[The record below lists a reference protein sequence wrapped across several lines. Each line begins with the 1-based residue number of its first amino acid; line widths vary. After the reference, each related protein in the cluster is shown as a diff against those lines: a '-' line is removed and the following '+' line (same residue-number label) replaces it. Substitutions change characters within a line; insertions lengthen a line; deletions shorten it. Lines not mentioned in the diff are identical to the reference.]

1 VILYILG
8 LLGGIIGLAWGADR
22 FVDGAS
28 SLAGRLGISPL
39 FIGLT
44 LVSLGTSLPELLV
57 TLTATLNDLPDVA
70 VGNVVGSNIS
80 NIALILGITA
90 IVRPLT
96 IHSRLLIR
104 EYPLLLLISGAFWLT
119 AVGGQINRVEGL
131 GLIAGLVLFL
141 VWMGRSVKKESSDP
155 MVTEAA
161 QETEGHIV
169 TVPGSLTAVMTGMV
183 ALIVGSRLL
192 VWGGV
197 GIAHAFGVPEL
208 VIGLSLVALGTS
220 LPELATTLAG
230 ALKGEHDIAVG
241 NIIGSNIFNCLA
253 IVGIPAAIRPMA
265 VNHTAMVRDFP
276 VMIALTLALGPIF
289 YPFGRSENGVVN
301 RFEGLLLLA
310 AYVIYIFYIF
320 S

>member
-1 VILYILG
+1 LTLYILG

-39 FIGLT
+39 LIGLT

-57 TLTATLNDLPDVA
+57 TLTATLSDLPDIA

-90 IVRPLT
+90 IVKPLT
-96 IHSRLLIR
+96 IHSRLLVR
-104 EYPLLLLISGAFWLT
+104 ELPLLLIISGGFWLT
-119 AVGGQINRVEGL
+119 AASGQITRFEGL
-131 GLIAGLVLFL
+131 VLIAGFVLFL
-141 VWMGRSVKKESSDP
+141 VWVGRSAKKESSDP
-155 MVTEAA
+155 MLTEAA
-161 QETEGHIV
+161 QMAEEHHGALT
-169 TVPGSLTAVMTGMV
+169 GSLTAVVTGV
-183 ALIVGSRLL
+183 VSLIVGSRLL

-230 ALKGEHDIAVG
+230 ALKGEDDIAVG

-253 IVGIPAAIRPMA
+253 IVGIPAVIRPIMVHKTA
-265 VNHTAMVRDFP
+265 VVRDFP
-276 VMIALTLALGPIF
+276 VMMVLTLALLPIF
-289 YPFGRSENGVVN
+289 YPFRRSGNGVVN
-301 RFEGLLLLA
+301 RFEGFLLLA
-310 AYVIYIFYIF
+310 AYLIYIFYIF

>member
-1 VILYILG
+1 LTLYILG

-39 FIGLT
+39 LIGLT

-57 TLTATLNDLPDVA
+57 TLTATLSDLPDIA

-90 IVRPLT
+90 IVKPLT
-96 IHSRLLIR
+96 IHSRLLVR
-104 EYPLLLLISGAFWLT
+104 ELPLLLIISGGFWLT
-119 AVGGQINRVEGL
+119 AASGQITRFEGL
-131 GLIAGLVLFL
+131 VLIAGFVLFL
-141 VWMGRSVKKESSDP
+141 VWVGRSAKKESSDP
-155 MVTEAA
+155 MLTEAA
-161 QETEGHIV
+161 QMAEEHHGALT
-169 TVPGSLTAVMTGMV
+169 GSLTAVVTGV
-183 ALIVGSRLL
+183 VSLIVGSRLL

-230 ALKGEHDIAVG
+230 ALKGEDDIAVG

-253 IVGIPAAIRPMA
+253 IVGIPAVIRPMTVHNTA
-265 VNHTAMVRDFP
+265 VVRDFP
-276 VMIALTLALGPIF
+276 VMMLLTLALLPIF
-289 YPFGRSENGVVN
+289 YPFRRSGNGVVT
-301 RFEGLLLLA
+301 RFEGFLLLA
-310 AYVIYIFYIF
+310 AYIIYIFYIF

>member
-1 VILYILG
+1 MTLYILG

-39 FIGLT
+39 LIGLT

-57 TLTATLNDLPDVA
+57 TLTATLSDLPDIA

-90 IVRPLT
+90 IVKPLT
-96 IHSRLLIR
+96 IHSRLLVR
-104 EYPLLLLISGAFWLT
+104 ELPLLLIISGIFWLT
-119 AVGGQINRVEGL
+119 AASGQITRFEGL
-131 GLIAGLVLFL
+131 VLIAGFVLFL
-141 VWMGRSVKKESSDP
+141 VWVGRSAKKESSDP
-155 MVTEAA
+155 MLTEAA
-161 QETEGHIV
+161 QMAEGHHGAL
-169 TVPGSLTAVMTGMV
+169 TGSLTAVVTGV
-183 ALIVGSRLL
+183 VSLIVGSRLL

-230 ALKGEHDIAVG
+230 ALKGEDDIAVG

-253 IVGIPAAIRPMA
+253 IVGIPAVIRPMTVHNTA
-265 VNHTAMVRDFP
+265 VVRDFP
-276 VMIALTLALGPIF
+276 VMMLLTLALLPIF
-289 YPFGRSENGVVN
+289 YPFRRSGNGVVN
-301 RFEGLLLLA
+301 RFEGFLLLA
-310 AYVIYIFYIF
+310 AYIIYIFYIF

>member
-1 VILYILG
+1 LG

-57 TLTATLNDLPDVA
+57 TLTATLKNLPDVA
-70 VGNVVGSNIS
+70 IGNVVGSNIS

-96 IHSRLLIR
+96 IHSRLLAR
-104 EYPLLLLISGAFWLT
+104 EYPLLLMISGGFWLT
-119 AVGGQINRVEGL
+119 AASGQISRFEGL
-131 GLIAGLVLFL
+131 VLITGFVLFL
-141 VWMGRSVKKESSDP
+141 VWVGRSAKKESSDP
-155 MVTEAA
+155 MLTEAA
-161 QETEGHIV
+161 QMAEGHHEAL
-169 TVPGSLTAVMTGMV
+169 TGSLTAVVTGV
-183 ALIVGSRLL
+183 LSLIVGSRLL

-230 ALKGEHDIAVG
+230 ALKGEDDIAVG

-253 IVGIPAAIRPMA
+253 IVGIPAVIRPIMVHKTA
-265 VNHTAMVRDFP
+265 VVRDFP
-276 VMIALTLALGPIF
+276 VMMVLTLALWPIF
-289 YPFGRSENGVVN
+289 HPFGRSGKGVVN
-301 RFEGLLLLA
+301 RFEGFLLLA
-310 AYVIYIFYIF
+310 AYLIYIFYIF

>member
-1 VILYILG
+1 LTLYILG

-96 IHSRLLIR
+96 IHSRLLVR
-104 EYPLLLLISGAFWLT
+104 EFPLLLVISGSFWLA
-119 AVGGQINRVEGL
+119 AVGGQINRIEGL
-131 GLIAGLVLFL
+131 GLITGLVLFL

-161 QETEGHIV
+161 QVTEGHIV

-183 ALIVGSRLL
+183 ALVVGSRLL

-220 LPELATTLAG
+220 LPELATTMAG

-276 VMIALTLALGPIF
+276 VMMVLTLALGPIF

-301 RFEGLLLLA
+301 RFEGLLLLS
-310 AYVIYIFYIF
+310 AYVIYMFYIF